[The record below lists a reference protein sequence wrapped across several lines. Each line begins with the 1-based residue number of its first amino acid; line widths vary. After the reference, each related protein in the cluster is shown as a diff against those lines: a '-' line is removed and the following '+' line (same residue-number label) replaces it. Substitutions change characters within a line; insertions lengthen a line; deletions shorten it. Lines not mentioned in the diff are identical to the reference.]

1 MRHIAISVISLIIA
15 LPAFADVRLPVVN
28 LAAGGVSARAAFG
41 EEIVQPE
48 KKVEKISQPVV
59 ASNNKANN
67 TERENNN
74 TRRVVARSATPQ
86 KTVTKQARVNT
97 DSGEQIVASAD
108 ILAPRRPSTDLWA
121 HNTGVASD
129 VAPLRLPSPDEFSVI
144 RSDDIL
150 PEESLDST
158 SRSVTRVAN
167 AAPVSA
173 SQRSSIAPVQQS
185 SEPLSELD
193 AQIARLNELQRR
205 AEESV
210 RDDYARAESDFG
222 NNVATAPVATT
233 PRVASR
239 NVVARPTMV
248 NSHDDNAPFVA
259 RNMVQKTADVSTTDD
274 GINLSRMVVPMDD
287 MSDDVVVRAVKRAE
301 SPRIA
306 SVREDMTKMTP
317 GELRR
322 AFRKTFLSENKH
334 LSTFQIDDRF
344 DVASDM
350 TANAAGF
357 TSARDLSET
366 GGIRPLEI
374 KIKFRNGDA
383 ALSRDNY
390 NLLTEY
396 AGIVLSNPTRAIQ
409 VSIPQSVVSDGDER
423 KLAARRLAIIEQVL
437 RDNGI
442 SEQRILP
449 VLAQRDTDDLLLR
462 MISLEQYETLTK
474 QQRDIFGDT
483 VSKKTYRSM
492 SW

>member
-1 MRHIAISVISLIIA
+1 MRHIAISVISLFIV
-15 LPAFADVRLPVVN
+15 LPASAAARLPVVN

-41 EEIVQPE
+41 EDVTE
-48 KKVEKISQPVV
+48 KSTSAPSKRVQPVV
-59 ASNNKANN
+59 ASNTQGTSAGDAVKSEKSNRN
-67 TERENNN
+67 
-74 TRRVVARSATPQ
+74 VVARAAAPRASV
-86 KTVTKQARVNT
+86 VTAKPVQT
-97 DSGEQIVASAD
+97 DSGEQIIASAD
-108 ILAPRRPSTDLWA
+108 ILSPRRPSADLWA
-121 HNTGVASD
+121 RTSSVSNTSD
-129 VAPLRLPSPDEFSVI
+129 EIVPLRLPTPDEFAVF
-144 RSDDIL
+144 RSDSVL
-150 PEESLDST
+150 PEESLDSKP
-158 SRSVTRVAN
+158 SDASPRVASTVSVP
-167 AAPVSA
+167 ASDVRARSA
-173 SQRSSIAPVQQS
+173 SA
-185 SEPLSELD
+185 PLSELD

-205 AEESV
+205 ADESV
-210 RDDYARAESDFG
+210 RDD
-222 NNVATAPVATT
+222 VIAPAA
-233 PRVASR
+233 PRVVSETRGVVSR
-239 NVVARPTMV
+239 PATVARSANDEP
-248 NSHDDNAPFVA
+248 AVA
-259 RNMVQKTADVSTTDD
+259 ARSTTDED
-274 GINLSRMVVPMDD
+274 VKLSRMVVPMDD
-287 MSDDVVVRAVKRAE
+287 LSDDVVVRAVQRAE

-306 SVREDMTKMTP
+306 TVRNDMTQMSP
-317 GELRR
+317 SELRR

-357 TSARDLSET
+357 TSARDLSEA

-374 KIKFRNGDA
+374 KIKFRNEDA

-396 AGIVLSNPTRAIQ
+396 AGIVLSNPTRAVQ
-409 VSIPQSVVSDGDER
+409 VSIPQNVTTDGDAR

-449 VLAQRDTDDLLLR
+449 VLSQRDEEGLVLR
-462 MISLEQYETLTK
+462 MISLDQYETLTK